1 MAARL
6 DSHNDDRKAV
16 EAAVLAAAT
25 AAVEAQDDPGPVI
38 LVAGEGWHPG
48 VIGIVAGRLKER
60 FHRPALVIAFD
71 DQGIGKGSGRSIA
84 GFALGPAVIA
94 AHQAGLLV
102 NGGGHAMAAGFTLE
116 REKLSAFRD
125 FLTERAA
132 AWLEGGEATP
142 VLSIDGALRPGGATL
157 DLLEILAR
165 VGPFGVGN
173 PEPRFAFPAARI
185 LGADVV
191 GENHVRCQLGDA
203 DGRRLKAIAFRAL
216 ETPLGEAL
224 LKARSLPLHIAGHL
238 RIDRWQGSEKVQLL
252 IDDAASAQ

>member
-1 MAARL
+1 MGTSRRCARRNIL
-6 DSHNDDRKAV
+6 GRGGKSRTKGEIPPLNSGRKIRGI
-16 EAAVLAAAT
+16 EW
-25 AAVEAQDDPGPVI
+25 PGLLRRCRVVDQQLHL
-38 LVAGEGWHPG
+38 LVALPAVDPEMPGNVQRQRSRLQQRFAQRRLQRPEGN
-48 VIGIVAGRLKER
+48 R
-60 FHRPALVIAFD
+60 FQPSSV
-71 DQGIGKGSGRSIA
+71 SIA
-84 GFALGPAVIA
+84 
-94 AHQAGLLV
+94 
-102 NGGGHAMAAGFTLE
+102 
-116 REKLSAFRD
+116 KLDAFRE
-125 FLTERAA
+125 FLTARAA
-132 AWLEGGEATP
+132 DWLEGGEATP

-157 DLLEILAR
+157 DLLETLGR

-238 RIDRWQGSEKVQLL
+238 RIDRWQGNEKVQLL